1 MSLTSEDTR
10 SDLSHRGALDTIDA
24 AIYTGIARA
33 TLKKWRAI
41 GTGPTYARIGS
52 KIVYLVDDLD
62 VFLRLHR
69 VAS

>member
-1 MSLTSEDTR
+1 MPLTSEDTR

-24 AIYTGIARA
+24 AAYTGIARA
-33 TLKKWRAI
+33 TLKKWRVV
-41 GTGPTYARIGS
+41 GTGPTYVRVGS

-62 VFLRLHR
+62 AFLRSHR